1 MSETW
6 RLEGTVYVACNCDY
20 GCPCNFN
27 ALPSHG
33 FCEGGWVWRVESGG
47 FDGVALDGIT
57 FSLFVKWPGAI
68 HEGNGEGVLVVDEA
82 ASDEQRAAIETLVAG
97 GHGGPWGIL
106 GWTWPTL
113 HGPVFAGYEFNGDGV
128 EWTVRAGDVVEIESE
143 PIRNPVSGAE
153 VRPGA
158 VLPEGLIFK
167 RGDFGSSKHLRVAD
181 GIELDYESRYTAVGG
196 FDYAGS
202 A

>member
-6 RLEGTVYVACNCDY
+6 QLQGNVYVACNCDY

-27 ALPSHG
+27 GLPSHG
-33 FCEGGWVWRVESGG
+33 ACEGGWVWQIRSGS
-47 FDGVALDGIT
+47 FDGVALDGLT

-68 HEGNGEGVLVVDEA
+68 HEGNGEGVLILDEA
-82 ASDEQRAAIETLVAG
+82 ASDEQRTAIETLVAG

-106 GWTWPTL
+106 AWTWPTL
-113 HGPVFAGYEFNGDGV
+113 HGPVAAAYEIDGDGV
-128 EWTVRAGDVVEIESE
+128 DWTVRAGGVLEIESE

-167 RGDFGSSKHLRVAD
+167 RGDFGSSKRLRVSD
-181 GIELDYESRYTAVGG
+181 GIELDYESRYTAVAE